1 MTKPISKLKDI
12 KPTNAWSEDE
22 IPSNPSAVEEK
33 EGAKPSNI
41 KTVSKSFSIPPSLLD
56 DLEKEAA
63 KRKIETGI
71 KISVSKILVE
81 FVRKGMKK

>member
-1 MTKPISKLKDI
+1 MTTTRQTIKKA

-71 KISVSKILVE
+71 KISVSKLLVE

>member
-1 MTKPISKLKDI
+1 MTTTRQTIKKA
-12 KPTNAWSEDE
+12 KPTNAWSKEG
-22 IPSNPSAVEEK
+22 IPSSPNALKEKGSAEPS
-33 EGAKPSNI
+33 SI
-41 KTVSKSFSIPPSLLD
+41 KMVSKSFSIPPSLLD

-71 KISVSKILVE
+71 KFSTSKLLVE

>member
-63 KRKIETGI
+63 KRIIETGL